1 MIPKL
6 ETFSRRVV
14 HGLTVMF
21 WAVLALMGGLRVWQS
36 LALKTWLVQSG
47 VQPGP
52 FYLTWT
58 GAAQTVAALFTLS
71 AFFSRGRLSG
81 WIVRLL
87 TLLWMLAF
95 WIDRIWIAVS
105 PAARVNDAFAAVF
118 LAFWLI
124 VIWTATSQ
132 QK

>member
-1 MIPKL
+1 MNSKL
-6 ETFSRRVV
+6 ESFSRRVV
-14 HGLTVMF
+14 YGLTVAF
-21 WAVLALMGGLRVWQS
+21 WSALALLGGVRVWQS
-36 LALKTWLVQSG
+36 LALKPWLVESG

-52 FYLTWT
+52 LYLTWP
-58 GAAQTVAALFTLS
+58 GAAQMAAALLALA
-71 AFFSRGRLSG
+71 AFFSHGWRAG

-87 TLLWMLAF
+87 SLLWMLGF

-105 PAARVNDAFAAVF
+105 PAARVNDTFAAIF